1 MSGHSKW
8 STIKHK
14 KAKLDA
20 KRGQAFTKLL
30 KEITLAARMG
40 GGKPE
45 DNPRLRLLIDKAKE
59 INMPLENTQRA
70 IKKGTGELP
79 GVSYEPF
86 TYEGYGPY
94 GIAVMID
101 TLSDNKNRTVA
112 ELRHAFSMKSG
123 NLGETGSVAWM
134 FERLGVITCAANGF
148 SEDDMLELLLDYDVK
163 DVKLDEGMFIINC
176 DMKAMDQVK
185 KVVEGK
191 GLKVEEAEFEWVAK
205 TAVELPEEQSEKAY
219 EFLEA
224 LQDLE
229 DVQNVYANLA

>member
-14 KAKLDA
+14 KAKEDA

-30 KEITLAARMG
+30 KEITLCARMG
-40 GGKPE
+40 GG
-45 DNPRLRLLIDKAKE
+45 NPDGNARLRLLMEKAKE
-59 INMPLENTQRA
+59 INMPQENTMRA

-79 GVSYEPF
+79 GISYEPLG
-86 TYEGYGPY
+86 YEGYGPY

-112 ELRHAFSMKSG
+112 SLRHAFSMKGG
-123 NLGETGSVAWM
+123 NLGENGSVSWM
-134 FERLGVITCAANGF
+134 FDHLGVIHCASNGMN
-148 SEDDMLELLLDYDVK
+148 EDAMLELLLDFPVN
-163 DVKLDEGMFIINC
+163 DVKLEEGEFTITC
-176 DMKAMDQVK
+176 EKRALEPVK
-185 KVVEGK
+185 KALEAK
-191 GLKVEEAEFEWVAK
+191 GLKVESAEFEWVPK
-205 TAVELPEEQSEKAY
+205 TTVELSDEQAEKVY
-219 EFLEA
+219 EFLEE